1 MDISGDVVST
11 AQSVFDAI
19 TASTT
24 FSLLVGFLGLYCVVL
39 LANIVF
45 LFVLRPVSGDLKK
58 GFFGTKERPLVSAG
72 NLLREWKRIEA
83 RLASNILSE
92 RKVAILEADAFV
104 DRVLSE
110 LGYPGK
116 DAGER
121 FHAISPSH
129 FSGLGGLLEAH
140 DIRNR
145 IVQEKDFPFESS
157 EAVRILNL
165 YRSILDEAEIFS

>member
-19 TASTT
+19 TTSTT
-24 FSLLVGFLGLYCVVL
+24 FSLLIGFLGLYCVVL